1 VTPIA
6 VSVALKIILYR
17 CSLLQSMMLQLM
29 RSARVEARV
38 LSRALREGSRTVKT
52 QNSLQIKRMK
62 WSTLQIMGQKGN
74 HNLIYRKLSKAL
86 KEVNL
91 PFLFKFSKASQTS
104 GEGKIVVVHRKRKFE
119 EISNALAKE
128 QLNRSYVY
136 QPSNNLNKSQAVEG
150 NGIKT
155 DQNKRN
161 SALTVL
167 H

>member
-1 VTPIA
+1 
-6 VSVALKIILYR
+6 
-17 CSLLQSMMLQLM
+17 M
-29 RSARVEARV
+29 
-38 LSRALREGSRTVKT
+38 KT
-52 QNSLQIKRMK
+52 HNSLQTKRMK
-62 WSTLQIMGQKGN
+62 WSISPIMGQKGN
-74 HNLIYRKLSKAL
+74 HNLINRKLSKAL

-91 PFLFKFSKASQTS
+91 PFLFKFSKASQTG

-150 NGIKT
+150 NGMQT